1 MDLRSLGR
9 AEPLPRSGT
18 DIGVDPSVRRW
29 LRLEGLAAFAAGLVL
44 FGWGGGPWLL
54 VVPLLLVPDVSMLGY
69 LRDARVGA
77 FTYNLVHNWALG
89 LAVLGI
95 GLGTGTGWLV
105 LAGAVLIAHV
115 GMDRTLGYGLK
126 HATGFQETHLGRI
139 GKDRRAVAGEASR

>member
-1 MDLRSLGR
+1 MHDTTSTSLP
-9 AEPLPRSGT
+9 A
-18 DIGVDPSVRRW
+18 PSVGATISTYPTIRAW
-29 LRLEGLAAFAAGLVL
+29 LRLEGLAAFIAGLAIY
-44 FGWGGGPWLL
+44 GAAGGPWLL

-69 LRDARVGA
+69 LRDPRLGA